1 MFENI
6 YCYNKVK
13 KEFEELFD
21 WLMNREEYKKLNV
34 VVPKGVILY
43 GPPGSGKTLF
53 MKEIMNNFPNNVYV
67 INGDSEKPMKEV
79 TIAFNKSKEV
89 DFLIIL
95 IDELDLLL
103 DHDMHLSRL
112 LQTYMDGL
120 TNYNNT
126 LVIATANI
134 LGKINDPLLRRG
146 RFDKHIPLCIPKRD
160 ERYDFLKIAF
170 AKRNVNISDDDVNY
184 LSNIMTEVSYA
195 EMISII
201 NDAILRNKSIDITT
215 ESIEDSYYISYYGE
229 RFEFD
234 KKNNNSKYVAMHE
247 AGHALLAYKHRKYF
261 SFYRATIQM
270 NIRIGGLCKLFEGE
284 EYNSSLEK
292 EIAVIEIKLAGYLAN
307 KIIYN
312 YMDSG
317 SSNDLQE
324 AVFLERRLINSLGYK
339 GINRTLRRFEPH
351 VRNETA
357 QSCYKNERICRRELK
372 KAEKRVV
379 KYIKDNKKM
388 LFAIASKLEAK
399 GSITRKEFN
408 EIVKCA

>member
-1 MFENI
+1 
-6 YCYNKVK
+6 
-13 KEFEELFD
+13 
-21 WLMNREEYKKLNV
+21 
-34 VVPKGVILY
+34 
-43 GPPGSGKTLF
+43 
-53 MKEIMNNFPNNVYV
+53 
-67 INGDSEKPMKEV
+67 
-79 TIAFNKSKEV
+79 
-89 DFLIIL
+89 
-95 IDELDLLL
+95 
-103 DHDMHLSRL
+103 
-112 LQTYMDGL
+112 
-120 TNYNNT
+120 
-126 LVIATANI
+126 
-134 LGKINDPLLRRG
+134 
-146 RFDKHIPLCIPKRD
+146 
-160 ERYDFLKIAF
+160 
-170 AKRNVNISDDDVNY
+170 
-184 LSNIMTEVSYA
+184 
-195 EMISII
+195 
-201 NDAILRNKSIDITT
+201 
-215 ESIEDSYYISYYGE
+215 
-229 RFEFD
+229 
-234 KKNNNSKYVAMHE
+234 MHE